1 MYFQR
6 GNRVGHG
13 HCGLIVYVHETFLS
27 KEIVIEYANT
37 SWDYLCVQLLHNSPN
52 SRKYI
57 LCNVYS
63 LPCYLAADIDLFK
76 AEFCSLLHTVK
87 HRNSS
92 VLICGEFNIDLLS
105 VTSNRHV
112 TEYLLFPLVFFP
124 KITLPTRIQEN
135 SNTLIDQIWSNN
147 LEESKKS
154 KSGILINNISDHNM
168 IFTFIENIEFIEKF
182 DKLIKIEQKG
192 EIAIEKFVEELKS
205 MKIFDELNQNINDS
219 PEDNYNKFASLLNHA

>member
-27 KEIVIEYANT
+27 KEIVIENVNT
-37 SWDYLCVQLLHNSPN
+37 SWDYLCVQLSHNSPN

-57 LCNVYS
+57 LCNVYR
-63 LPCYLAADIDLFK
+63 LPCYLAADIDLFN
-76 AEFCSLLHTVK
+76 AEFCSLLRTVK

-92 VLICGEFNIDLLS
+92 VLICGDFNIDLLS
-105 VTSNRHV
+105 VISNRHV
-112 TEYLLFPLVFFP
+112 TEYFDNVISSGFFP

-147 LEESKKS
+147 
-154 KSGILINNISDHNM
+154 
-168 IFTFIENIEFIEKF
+168 
-182 DKLIKIEQKG
+182 
-192 EIAIEKFVEELKS
+192 
-205 MKIFDELNQNINDS
+205 
-219 PEDNYNKFASLLNHA
+219 